1 MKDKLVRT
9 GHKKF
14 YYRMRAFS
22 RGLLFSI
29 LVLAAFSAPVLIA
42 YGVNLYETKAEEAKV
57 EESSEQE
64 DGVEVSS
71 YFDSE
76 E

>member
-9 GHKKF
+9 GHKKM
-14 YYRMRAFS
+14 YYRLRSFS

-42 YGVNLYETKAEEAKV
+42 YGVNLYETKAEETKV
-57 EESSEQE
+57 EESSKQE
-64 DGVEVSS
+64 DEAQVSS
-71 YFDSE
+71 YFDTQD
-76 E
+76 